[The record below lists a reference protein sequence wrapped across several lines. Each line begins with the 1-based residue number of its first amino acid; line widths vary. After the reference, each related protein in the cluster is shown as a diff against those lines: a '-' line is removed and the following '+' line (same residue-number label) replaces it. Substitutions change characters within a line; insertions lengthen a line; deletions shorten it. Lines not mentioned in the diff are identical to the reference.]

1 MSVALIKARD
11 WESES
16 KIKRLVGDLSHHHWN
31 SEYLNGL
38 RNSLTGLRK
47 PGSAEALTP
56 LPTRGMRA
64 GGRTAKTLRFTGNAQ
79 V

>member
-38 RNSLTGLRK
+38 RNSLLPQRWW
-47 PGSAEALTP
+47 SSTP
-56 LPTRGMRA
+56 VLDRSTM
-64 GGRTAKTLRFTGNAQ
+64 Q
-79 V
+79 

>member
-16 KIKRLVGDLSHHHWN
+16 KIKRLVGDLSHHHLN

-38 RNSLTGLRK
+38 RNSV
-47 PGSAEALTP
+47 PGGPLSPPPLKDENPWCRRAEAGEAWCGSY
-56 LPTRGMRA
+56 LPR
-64 GGRTAKTLRFTGNAQ
+64 KNS
-79 V
+79 

>member
-38 RNSLTGLRK
+38 RNSLSPKRK
-47 PGSAEALTP
+47 
-56 LPTRGMRA
+56 
-64 GGRTAKTLRFTGNAQ
+64 
-79 V
+79 

>member
-16 KIKRLVGDLSHHHWN
+16 KIKRLVGDLSHHHLN

-38 RNSLTGLRK
+38 RNSVPCRL
-47 PGSAEALTP
+47 
-56 LPTRGMRA
+56 A
-64 GGRTAKTLRFTGNAQ
+64 GYL
-79 V
+79 

>member
-38 RNSLTGLRK
+38 RNSL
-47 PGSAEALTP
+47 SAMQ
-56 LPTRGMRA
+56 PTSMHA
-64 GGRTAKTLRFTGNAQ
+64 T
-79 V
+79 